1 MDVRLAPDPPVSWQG
16 LLGYLNFSDGRPDPR
31 FQQQLHAAFQIVAGR
46 PDPCMALAEL
56 LREELEK
63 LRESGSAAFRDI
75 AQARFA
81 IRAGLIEFPP
91 AYLEFHD
98 DLFAHVKPETLLT
111 PFFLAR
117 ALEALLQ
124 QRRRAA
130 ADESSPGF
138 IRDVIHSLD
147 DYVGYRPVP
156 VLESR
161 QTIEAYPHEK
171 IRPVPLYLK
180 GVGVSAGPYRDL
192 VLQALSI
199 LQSTPL
205 ELLEDAQF
213 EADALEEL
221 AFDPRAYDHNHP
233 ANRRPNY
240 IFGEWDSHHI
250 DQKGRYSRF
259 VVRKTILDLL
269 LRRINE
275 GHRLEFKVDPS
286 TKNYVVTFSVPF
298 PADDKGLEAAAVL
311 AGTTLMASMLSGS
324 GPSAHDS
331 AVTLS
336 TIVPKIAKLRDEF
349 YHQLIN
355 SLEEPA
361 AGRLKADAEKTRQP
375 FGGVRQSLNQAIA
388 QDRAM
393 HLQERHLAVLFA
405 VLGFPA
411 ESRDRAARVAAP
423 GVSFVIEPR
432 VRLTEAVAAT
442 RDGRLDDALRLINET
457 VDIVQRGID
466 CGALVDPWNVLGF
479 QGLFPLF
486 QSREDSVHDPR
497 LDELLSIVE
506 DVFDGYSTVVIDA
519 AARGDPVTRDRAL
532 SAMRG
537 VAEWW
542 DRFATYEVSD
552 VRRVNGTEAVE
563 GAEHVANAL
572 ARWQQAG
579 GAAAFAGPSGS
590 VAFWREHLE
599 GFRTP
604 AAFGRVVTALLE
616 RGDLP
621 ASMALL
627 MTWLSQAP
635 DTPLGDEEMS
645 FNKLSLRW
653 LGLAR
658 GAAEP
663 ARLVGRFFELLE
675 ANAETYWFAP
685 ELEGPTGNGN
695 DDDDGD
701 TFEAAYEGMTFRDSA
716 DDGTE
721 GALVGGEASAEP
733 FSLDDQAD
741 RIREHIKFL
750 NTLAELLREAASVPG
765 SPAKLV
771 SAWRRLAVD
780 RARQLEAMLGPLN
793 DVPIPAPDTA
803 SFESSVEYDR
813 RRETKESLVEE
824 TIASALAFRRAA
836 RALGPPAPKTRGLFP
851 WEAAASQL
859 ERDLRAGDAAAV
871 AHNLDAFLQEFGR
884 EPLLYVPVG
893 AGGEPDQVLH
903 ARAAQSILHEL
914 LERLPRLGLLRE
926 TFALTRLARRMEQN
940 SPPEGKRVTEFDRLF
955 PVGLR
960 GSIECLLDAV
970 EAEPTEPDGQTIQ
983 AMLNALTKPYL
994 KLWLKHSQSLRL
1006 SVLETVQGAAEWQ
1019 QIERFVRRFGLDLF
1033 TAQTLNLANLRAL
1046 LHRGVNDWLERLPNQ
1061 DNPPEKF
1068 LDALDKDLPRG
1079 QAAHLLE
1086 LIFNAVAENYD
1097 EYRDYNTTTTQS
1109 DYGQNLFLLLDFLRL
1124 KAGYERDNWRL
1135 KPLLLTHEV
1144 LCRRRRTADAARW
1157 QDEISGYT
1165 RAQSEQHLRELAK
1178 VETKHAIKLRTVR
1191 ERLDER
1197 FVARLAQDRL
1207 AALLI
1212 PLWEAARRDPA
1223 SATDWLKQFTA
1234 ALEPFTNN
1242 PVGAGLETPGW
1253 IRRLE
1258 REMAR
1263 FRAKELKQA
1272 ADPLRP
1278 IPLNQL
1284 RQQLTGDW
1292 DERNELP

>member
-1 MDVRLAPDPPVSWQG
+1 
-16 LLGYLNFSDGRPDPR
+16 LGYLNFSDGRPDPR
-31 FQQQLHAAFQIVAGR
+31 FQQQLHAAYQVVVGR
-46 PDPCMALAEL
+46 PDPCVALAEL

-63 LRESGSAAFRDI
+63 LREAGSAAFRDI
-75 AQARFA
+75 GQARSA
-81 IRAGLIEFPP
+81 VRAALVDLPP
-91 AYLEFHD
+91 AYLEYHA
-98 DLFAHVKPETLLT
+98 DLFGHVKPETLLT

-117 ALEALLQ
+117 VFEAVLQ
-124 QRRRAA
+124 QRRRSAGDDA
-130 ADESSPGF
+130 SPDF
-138 IRDVIHSLD
+138 IRDVILTLD
-147 DYVGYRPVP
+147 DYTGYRPVP

-161 QTIEAYPHEK
+161 NTDAYPHEK

-192 VLQALSI
+192 VLQALAI
-199 LQSTPL
+199 LEKTPVD
-205 ELLEDAQF
+205 LLEEAQF
-213 EADALEEL
+213 DPDALDEL

-240 IFGEWDSHHI
+240 IFGEWDPHHI
-250 DQKGRYSRF
+250 DRQGRYSRF
-259 VVRKTILDLL
+259 VVRQTILDLL
-269 LRRINE
+269 QKRLAE
-275 GHRLEFKVDPS
+275 GQRLEFKVDPK
-286 TKNYVVTFSVPF
+286 TKSYVVTFTVPF
-298 PADDKGLEAAAVL
+298 PADDRGLEAAAVL

-324 GPSAHDS
+324 GPTAHDS
-331 AVTLS
+331 TVTLS

-349 YHQLIN
+349 YHRLIA

-361 AGRLKADAEKTRQP
+361 ASRLKADAEKTRQP

-388 QDRAM
+388 QDRAV

-423 GVSFVIEPR
+423 GVRFVIEPR
-432 VRLTEAVAAT
+432 VRLTEAVAAC
-442 RDGRLDDALRLINET
+442 RAGRLADALRLIRET
-457 VDIVQRGID
+457 VDIVRRGID

-479 QGLFPLF
+479 QGLYPLF

-497 LDELLSIVE
+497 LDELLTIME
-506 DVFDGYSTVVIDA
+506 DVFDGYATVIIDA
-519 AARGDPVTRDRAL
+519 AARGDRPVRDAAL
-532 SAMRG
+532 DEMRT
-537 VAEWW
+537 VADWW
-542 DRFATYEVSD
+542 DRYATYEVSD

-563 GAEHVANAL
+563 SADHVANAL
-572 ARWQQAG
+572 ALWHQAG

-590 VAFWREHLE
+590 IAFWRDHLE

-604 AAFGRVVTALLE
+604 SAFGRVVTALLD

-635 DTPLGDEEMS
+635 DTPLGEEEIS
-645 FNKLSLRW
+645 FHTLALRW
-653 LGLAR
+653 IVAAR
-658 GAAEP
+658 ASPDA
-663 ARLVGRFFELLE
+663 ARLVARFLELLE
-675 ANAETYWFAP
+675 ANAESYWFVP
-685 ELEGPTGNGN
+685 DLEGPAAGRD

-721 GALVGGEASAEP
+721 GALAGGDAPTEP
-733 FSLDDQAD
+733 FSLDDQAE
-741 RIREHIKFL
+741 RIRERIKFL
-750 NTLAELLREAASVPG
+750 ATLADVLREAAAAPSLPT
-765 SPAKLV
+765 PALA
-771 SAWRRLAVD
+771 AWRRLAGD
-780 RARQLEAMLGPLN
+780 RARQLEDLLAPLN
-793 DVPIPAPDTA
+793 DVTIPAPDTA

-824 TIASALAFRRAA
+824 VIAAALAFRRSA
-836 RALGPPAPKTRGLFP
+836 RALGPPGPKTRGLFP
-851 WEAAASQL
+851 WEPAASQL
-859 ERDLRAGDAAAV
+859 ERDLRAGDWAAV
-871 AHNLDAFLQEFGR
+871 AHNLGAFLEEFGR

-893 AGGEPDQVLH
+893 AGGQPAQVLR
-903 ARAAQSILHEL
+903 ARAAQGVLHAL

-940 SPPEGKRVTEFDRLF
+940 APPEGRRVTEFDRLF

-960 GSIECLLDAV
+960 GSIDCLLDAI
-970 EAEPTEPDGQTIQ
+970 EAEPNPPDGPAIQ
-983 AMLNALTKPYL
+983 SLLNALTKPYL

-1006 SVLETVQGAAEWQ
+1006 GVLETVQGAGEWQ
-1019 QIERFVRRFGLDLF
+1019 QIERFVQRFGLELF
-1033 TAQTLNLANLRAL
+1033 TAQNLNLANLRAL
-1046 LHRGVNDWLERLPNQ
+1046 LHRGIEHWLDQLANQ
-1061 DNPPEKF
+1061 DHPPEKF
-1068 LDALDKDLPRG
+1068 LEALDTDLPRA
-1079 QAAHLLE
+1079 QAVHLLE
-1086 LIFNAVAENYD
+1086 IILNAVAENYD

-1109 DYGQNLFLLLDFLRL
+1109 DYGQNLFILLDFLRL
-1124 KAGYERDNWRL
+1124 KTPYERDNWRL

-1144 LCRRRRTADAARW
+1144 LCRRNRTADAARW
-1157 QDEISGYT
+1157 QDEISMYT
-1165 RAQSEQHLRELAK
+1165 RAQSEQHLKELAK
-1178 VETKHAIKLRTVR
+1178 VEARHAIKLRTVR

-1197 FVARLAQDRL
+1197 FVASLAQDRL

-1223 SATDWLKQFTA
+1223 GARDQLAQFTA
-1234 ALEPFTNN
+1234 ALEPFTSN

-1263 FRAKELKQA
+1263 FRAKEAQVA
-1272 ADPLRP
+1272 APAPKP
-1278 IPLNQL
+1278 IPLAQL
-1284 RQQLTGDW
+1284 RRQLTGDW